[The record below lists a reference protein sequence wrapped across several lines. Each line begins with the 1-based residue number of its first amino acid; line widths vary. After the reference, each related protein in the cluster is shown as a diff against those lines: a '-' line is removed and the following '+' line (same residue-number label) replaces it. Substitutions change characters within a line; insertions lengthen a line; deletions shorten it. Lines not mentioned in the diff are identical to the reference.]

1 MSIFTQWKYNKDIG
15 WLSSIYKSSSCKQTE
30 AMWLSRKGWDCSQ
43 KISIHR
49 MWAFLLHLQ
58 AEESSVQKINS
69 YISELFHRQN
79 SITKRLND
87 QQHLLRLR
95 PHGQRIRT
103 DRSGA
108 FIYMLPT
115 YPKEETQGVW
125 SIGDKTF
132 RKTCK
137 QIRHALDSWW
147 NRVRA
152 SFIQA
157 REVVFW
163 TVRTIYKSDT
173 ICIQMENDLYIK
185 RKRSVYKSFLIYIQ
199 IALQRVWKHG
209 SN

>member
-173 ICIQMENDLYIK
+173 IYIQIENELYIK
-185 RKRSVYKSFLIYIQ
+185 QKWSVYKSKFIYIQ
-199 IALQRVWKHG
+199 IVSFLF
-209 SN
+209 

>member
-1 MSIFTQWKYNKDIG
+1 MWVFLLSGNTIKTSAGYQAFTNQALASKQKQCDYPVKDEIV
-15 WLSSIYKSSSCKQTE
+15 L
-30 AMWLSRKGWDCSQ
+30 Q

-58 AEESSVQKINS
+58 AEESSIQKING
-69 YISELFHRQN
+69 YISVLFHRQN

-95 PHGQRIRT
+95 SYDQGIRA

-108 FIYMLPT
+108 FIYMLSA
-115 YPKEETQGVW
+115 YPKEETQGAW

-152 SFIQA
+152 SFI
-157 REVVFW
+157 
-163 TVRTIYKSDT
+163 
-173 ICIQMENDLYIK
+173 
-185 RKRSVYKSFLIYIQ
+185 
-199 IALQRVWKHG
+199 
-209 SN
+209 

>member
-1 MSIFTQWKYNKDIG
+1 
-15 WLSSIYKSSSCKQTE
+15 
-30 AMWLSRKGWDCSQ
+30 MWLSRKGWDCSP

-58 AEESSVQKINS
+58 AEGSSMQKINS

-87 QQHLLRLR
+87 QQHVLRLR
-95 PHGQRIRT
+95 PHNQRIRT
-103 DRSGA
+103 NRSGA
-108 FIYMLPT
+108 FIYILPA
-115 YPKEETQGVW
+115 YPKEETQGAW

-137 QIRHALDSWW
+137 QIRHALDSTT

-157 REVVFW
+157 RESAFW
-163 TVRTIYKSDT
+163 AVRTIYKSDT

-185 RKRSVYKSFLIYIQ
+185 RKRSVYK
-199 IALQRVWKHG
+199 
-209 SN
+209 